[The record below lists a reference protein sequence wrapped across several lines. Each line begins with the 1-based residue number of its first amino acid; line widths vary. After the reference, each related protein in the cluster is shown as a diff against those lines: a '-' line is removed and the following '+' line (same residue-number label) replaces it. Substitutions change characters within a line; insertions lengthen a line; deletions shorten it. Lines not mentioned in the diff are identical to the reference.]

1 MKRLYLVRHAKSS
14 WEFGTLPDAERPLN
28 ERGYRDAPRMGDY
41 LAGKYARPEKVVS
54 SPAIRAYSTAFIVCR
69 RWNYPVGAIA
79 LEPGLYE
86 TDADAYADVLRQQD
100 DRAQSLLLAGHNFSI
115 THLLSFILGKEVEEM
130 PTGSVA
136 VLDLEL
142 ASWSEL
148 KRGSGRLLELV
159 LPKALP
165 NSGTV
170 L

>member
-28 ERGYRDAPRMGDY
+28 ERGYRDAPRVGDY
-41 LAGKYARPEKVVS
+41 LAGKYVRPEAVVS
-54 SPAIRAYSTAFIVCR
+54 SPAIRAYSTAFIICR
-69 RWNYPVGAIA
+69 RWDFPVGAIM

-86 TDADAYADVLRQQD
+86 TDTDAYADVIRQQD

-115 THLLSFILGKEVEEM
+115 THFLSFMLGKEVGEM
-130 PTGSVA
+130 PTCSVA

-142 ASWSEL
+142 FSWNEL

-165 NSGTV
+165 NSETGP
-170 L
+170 